1 MANITGDRAT
11 RIALRVFEHIRKSIK
26 WDAEMM
32 ELIVCGNIIRKEL
45 PMADT
50 LKWHVFYVPTCV
62 YREAMEL
69 AEATGCLRLE
79 SSWIVSR

>member
-11 RIALRVFEHIRKSIK
+11 RIALQVFRHIRKSVK

-45 PMADT
+45 PTPEDD
-50 LKWHVFYVPTCV
+50 
-62 YREAMEL
+62 
-69 AEATGCLRLE
+69 LRNWLSYMDKE
-79 SSWIVSR
+79 